1 MSQTF
6 YTTSILTLGVLFLLL
21 VAPFNTSMASEIKDE
36 TPSPSLHIIHQRES
50 ETVKTILIK
59 YEVSNLQQNEVKID
73 TITYTSLFIEGCGTY
88 NEVGKPDIPVKS
100 IFLEIPKESDVAVKI
115 KRSNPV
121 ILEDVLL
128 LPVQNL
134 PMDSTVKTRLTKNN
148 TIYNGDTPFP
158 STPIIATKQ
167 LHIRDKNLFEIRM
180 SPVQFYPKKK
190 TIKIWN
196 TLNLTLT
203 VTNK

>member
-6 YTTSILTLGVLFLLL
+6 YTTSILTLGVLFLLT

-36 TPSPSLHIIHQRES
+36 TPSPSLHIVHQRES
-50 ETVKTILIK
+50 ETVKTILIT
-59 YEVSNLQQNEVKID
+59 YEVFNLQQNEVKID

-100 IFLEIPKESDVAVKI
+100 IFLEIPKGSNVAVKI
-115 KRSNPV
+115 DRRKPV
-121 ILEDVLL
+121 VLENVLL
-128 LPVQNL
+128 VPVQNL
-134 PMDSTVKTRLTKNN
+134 PMDSTVKTSFTKDN
-148 TIYNGDTPFP
+148 TIYNEETPFP

-190 TIKIWN
+190 MIKVWN
-196 TLNLTLT
+196 RLSLTLT
-203 VTNK
+203 VTNE